1 MQISGNN
8 KKLNKF
14 ILHLQKKINQISI
27 SNFNK
32 KLFIKTKNRKNLML

>member
-32 KLFIKTKNRKNLML
+32 KLFIIIGKVSGNKI